1 MADNNEPTLR
11 NALDAVTA
19 GRKWA
24 LLGIGSMFFAVV
36 LLLFMLFMM
45 VIPSL
50 QPPGPDT
57 TGSAAGIGVTA
68 DAPTGAPSIA
78 VNRLM
83 PLKILWVSSAIQ
95 LLFVACAT
103 GVLMLHVSRMT
114 RAILRAIEST
124 RR

>member
-1 MADNNEPTLR
+1 MADNNEPTVR
-11 NALDAVTA
+11 NALNAVSA

-24 LLGIGSMFFAVV
+24 LLGIGSMFFAVA

-45 VIPSL
+45 VIPAL
-50 QPPGPDT
+50 QPPGVE
-57 TGSAAGIGVTA
+57 GVA
-68 DAPTGAPSIA
+68 VDAPAASPSIA
-78 VNRLM
+78 INRVM
-83 PLKILWVSSAIQ
+83 PLKVLWVSSAIQ

-114 RAILRAIEST
+114 RAVLRAIEST